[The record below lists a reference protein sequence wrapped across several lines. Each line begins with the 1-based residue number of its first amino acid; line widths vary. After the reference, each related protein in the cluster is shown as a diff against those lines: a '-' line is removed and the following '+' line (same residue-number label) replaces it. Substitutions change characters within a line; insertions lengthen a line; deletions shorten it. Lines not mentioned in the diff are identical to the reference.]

1 MKKIAIKIPGTCGEL
16 VQGIYKG
23 NNFQVTCPVKLFS
36 YIHLE
41 LDSADNKKLN
51 NFPLQMKSRQA
62 LISTLNYFGLNEKDI
77 NLKIEIF
84 SEIPSEKGM
93 GSSSADIIGII
104 LGVSILL
111 NKKISVDKV
120 AKLALTIEPTDG
132 IMYKE
137 IVCFDHLKKGLLE
150 KIGQPPLINILI
162 IDPGGCI
169 DTLEFNQREDLVKL
183 RLENQKDI
191 SQALEL
197 VKKGIIENN
206 IKLIG
211 EGATLSAL
219 CNQKILFKK
228 ELEKIIST
236 SYKMGAVGVNV
247 AHSGV
252 VLGVLLPPNYS
263 EIENLKKEIK
273 KIYKGSKEIN
283 FYENKL
289 IDGGERF
296 V

>member
-16 VQGIYKG
+16 VQGIYEG
-23 NNFQVTCPVKLFS
+23 NNFQVTCPIELFS

-41 LDSADNKKLN
+41 LADSNKDLQ
-51 NFPLQMKSRQA
+51 NFYLQEKSRQA
-62 LISTLNYFGLNEKDI
+62 LISTLNYFGLSEKDV

-84 SEIPSEKGM
+84 SEIPLAKGM

-104 LGVSILL
+104 LGVSFLL
-111 NKKISVDKV
+111 KKKISIDEV
-120 AKLALTIEPTDG
+120 AKLALAIEPTDG
-132 IMYKE
+132 IMYKD

-150 KIGQPPLINILI
+150 RIGQPPLLDILV
-162 IDPGGCI
+162 IDPGGWV

-183 RLENQKDI
+183 RLKNQKDI
-191 SQALEL
+191 AQALEL
-197 VKKGIIENN
+197 VKKGTIEKN

-228 ELEKIIST
+228 ELEEVIST
-236 SYKMGAVGVNV
+236 SYKRGVVGVNV

-263 EIENLKKEIK
+263 EIENLKKEIV
-273 KIYKGSKEIN
+273 KIYKNNKDLK
-283 FYENKL
+283 FYETKL
-289 IDGGERF
+289 IGGGGRI

>member
-16 VQGIYKG
+16 VQGIYEG
-23 NNFQVTCPVKLFS
+23 NNFQVTCPIELFS

-41 LDSADNKKLN
+41 LADSNKDLQ
-51 NFPLQMKSRQA
+51 NFYLQEKSRQA
-62 LISTLNYFGLNEKDI
+62 LISTLNYFGLSEKDV

-84 SEIPSEKGM
+84 SEIPLAKGM

-111 NKKISVDKV
+111 DKEISADEV

-132 IMYKE
+132 IMYKD

-150 KIGQPPLINILI
+150 RIGQSPLLDVLV
-162 IDPGGCI
+162 IDPGGCV
-169 DTLEFNQREDLVKL
+169 DTLEFNQRKDLIRL
-183 RLENQKDI
+183 RLENQKEI
-191 SQALEL
+191 AQALEL
-197 VKKGIIENN
+197 VKKGTIEKN

-228 ELEKIIST
+228 ELEEVIST
-236 SYKMGAVGVNV
+236 SYKRGVVGVNV

-263 EIENLKKEIK
+263 EIENLKKEIV
-273 KIYKGSKEIN
+273 KIYKNNKDLK
-283 FYENKL
+283 FYETNL
-289 IDGGERF
+289 IGGGGRI

>member
-1 MKKIAIKIPGTCGEL
+1 MKKITIKIPGTCGEL
-16 VQGIYKG
+16 VQGIYEG
-23 NNFQVTCPVKLFS
+23 NNFQVTCPIELFS

-41 LDSADNKKLN
+41 LADSNKDLQ
-51 NFPLQMKSRQA
+51 NFYLQEKSRQA
-62 LISTLNYFGLNEKDI
+62 LISTLNYFGLSEKDV

-84 SEIPSEKGM
+84 SEIPLAKGM
-93 GSSSADIIGII
+93 GSSSTDIIGII

-111 NKKISVDKV
+111 DKEISADEV

-132 IMYKE
+132 IMYKD

-150 KIGQPPLINILI
+150 RIGQSPLLDVLV
-162 IDPGGCI
+162 IDPGGCV
-169 DTLEFNQREDLVKL
+169 DTLEFNQRKDLIRL
-183 RLENQKDI
+183 RLENQKEI
-191 SQALEL
+191 AQALEL
-197 VKKGIIENN
+197 VKKGTIEKN

-228 ELEKIIST
+228 ELEEVIST
-236 SYKMGAVGVNV
+236 SYKRGVVGVNV

-263 EIENLKKEIK
+263 EIENLKKEIV
-273 KIYKGSKEIN
+273 KIYKNNKDLK
-283 FYENKL
+283 FYETNL
-289 IDGGERF
+289 IGGGGRI

>member
-16 VQGIYKG
+16 VQGIYEG
-23 NNFQVTCPVKLFS
+23 NNFQVTCPINLFS
-36 YIHLE
+36 YIHLG
-41 LDSADNKKLN
+41 LDGNDNKKLN
-51 NFPLQMKSRQA
+51 NFSLPPKSRQA
-62 LISTLNYFGLNEKDI
+62 LIKTLNYFGFNEKDI
-77 NLKIEIF
+77 NLNIEI
-84 SEIPSEKGM
+84 SSKIPNGKGM

-104 LGVSILL
+104 LGVSFLL
-111 NKKISVDKV
+111 KKKISIDEV
-120 AKLALTIEPTDG
+120 AKLALAIEPTDG
-132 IMYKE
+132 IMYKD

-150 KIGQPPLINILI
+150 RIGQPPLLDILV
-162 IDPGGCI
+162 IDPGGWV

-183 RLENQKDI
+183 RLKNQKDI
-191 SQALEL
+191 AQALEL
-197 VKKGIIENN
+197 VKKGTIEKN

-228 ELEKIIST
+228 EVEEVIST
-236 SYKMGAVGVNV
+236 SYKRGVVGVNV

-263 EIENLKKEIK
+263 EIENLKKEIV
-273 KIYKGSKEIN
+273 KIYKNNKDLK
-283 FYENKL
+283 FYETNL
-289 IDGGERF
+289 IGGGGRI

>member
-16 VQGIYKG
+16 VQGIYEG
-23 NNFQVTCPVKLFS
+23 NNFQVTCPIELFS

-41 LDSADNKKLN
+41 LADSNKDLQ
-51 NFPLQMKSRQA
+51 NFYLQEKSRQA
-62 LISTLNYFGLNEKDI
+62 LISTLNYFGLSEKDV

-84 SEIPSEKGM
+84 SEIPLAKGM

-111 NKKISVDKV
+111 NKEISADEV

-132 IMYKE
+132 IMYKD

-150 KIGQPPLINILI
+150 RIGQPPLLDVLV
-162 IDPGGCI
+162 IDPGGCV
-169 DTLEFNQREDLVKL
+169 DTLEFNQRKDLIRL
-183 RLENQKDI
+183 RLENQKEI
-191 SQALEL
+191 AQALEL
-197 VKKGIIENN
+197 VKKGTIEKN

-228 ELEKIIST
+228 ELEEVIST
-236 SYKMGAVGVNV
+236 SYKRGVVGVNV

-263 EIENLKKEIK
+263 EIENLKKEIV
-273 KIYKGSKEIN
+273 KIYKNNKDLK
-283 FYENKL
+283 FYETNL
-289 IDGGERF
+289 IGGGGRI

>member
-1 MKKIAIKIPGTCGEL
+1 MKKITIKVPGSCGEL
-16 VQGIYKG
+16 VQGICKG
-23 NNFQVTCPVKLFS
+23 NNFQVTCPIELFS

-41 LDSADNKKLN
+41 LADSNKDLQ
-51 NFPLQMKSRQA
+51 NFYLQEKSRQA
-62 LISTLNYFGLNEKDI
+62 LISTLNYFGLSEKDV

-84 SEIPSEKGM
+84 SEIPLAKGM

-111 NKKISVDKV
+111 DKEISADEV

-132 IMYKE
+132 IMYE
-137 IVCFDHLKKGLLE
+137 DIVCFDHLKKGLLE
-150 KIGQPPLINILI
+150 RIGQPPLLDILV
-162 IDPGGCI
+162 IDPGGWV

-183 RLENQKDI
+183 RLKNQKDI
-191 SQALEL
+191 AQALEL
-197 VKKGIIENN
+197 VKKGTIEKN

-228 ELEKIIST
+228 ELEEVIST
-236 SYKMGAVGVNV
+236 SYKRGVVGVNV

-263 EIENLKKEIK
+263 EIENLKKEIV
-273 KIYKGSKEIN
+273 KIYKNNKDLK
-283 FYENKL
+283 FYETKL
-289 IDGGERF
+289 IGGGGRI

>member
-16 VQGIYKG
+16 VQGIYEG
-23 NNFQVTCPVKLFS
+23 NNFQVTCPIELFS

-41 LDSADNKKLN
+41 LADSNKDLQ
-51 NFPLQMKSRQA
+51 NFYLQEKSRQA
-62 LISTLNYFGLNEKDI
+62 LISTLNYFGLSEKDV

-84 SEIPSEKGM
+84 SEIPLAKGM

-111 NKKISVDKV
+111 DKEISADEV

-132 IMYKE
+132 IMYKN

-150 KIGQPPLINILI
+150 RIGQPPLLDVLV
-162 IDPGGCI
+162 IDPGGCV
-169 DTLEFNQREDLVKL
+169 DTLEFNQRKDLIRL
-183 RLENQKDI
+183 RLENQKEI
-191 SQALEL
+191 AQALEL
-197 VKKGIIENN
+197 VKRGIRGKN
-206 IKLIG
+206 IKLVG

-228 ELEKIIST
+228 ELEEVIST

-263 EIENLKKEIK
+263 EIENLKKEII
-273 KIYKGSKEIN
+273 KIYKCNKELN
-283 FYENKL
+283 FYETNL
-289 IDGGERF
+289 IGGGGRI

>member
-16 VQGIYKG
+16 VQGIYEG
-23 NNFQVTCPVKLFS
+23 NNFQVTCPIELFS

-41 LDSADNKKLN
+41 LADSNKDLQ
-51 NFPLQMKSRQA
+51 NFYLQEKSRQA
-62 LISTLNYFGLNEKDI
+62 LISTLNYFGLSEKDV

-84 SEIPSEKGM
+84 SEIPLAKGM

-104 LGVSILL
+104 LGVSFLL
-111 NKKISVDKV
+111 KKKISIDEV
-120 AKLALTIEPTDG
+120 AKLALAIEPTDG
-132 IMYKE
+132 IMYKD

-150 KIGQPPLINILI
+150 RIGQPPLLVILV
-162 IDPGGCI
+162 IDPGGWV

-183 RLENQKDI
+183 RLKNQKDI
-191 SQALEL
+191 AQALEL
-197 VKKGIIENN
+197 VKKGTIEKN

-228 ELEKIIST
+228 ELEEVIST
-236 SYKMGAVGVNV
+236 SYKRGVVGVNV

-263 EIENLKKEIK
+263 EIENLKKEIV
-273 KIYKGSKEIN
+273 KIYKNNKDLKFCET
-283 FYENKL
+283 KL
-289 IDGGERF
+289 IGGGGKI

>member
-16 VQGIYKG
+16 VQGIYEG
-23 NNFQVTCPVKLFS
+23 NNFQVTCPIELFS

-41 LDSADNKKLN
+41 LADSNKDLQ
-51 NFPLQMKSRQA
+51 NFYLQEKSRQV
-62 LISTLNYFGLNEKDI
+62 LISTLNYFGLSEKDV

-84 SEIPSEKGM
+84 SEIPLAKGM

-104 LGVSILL
+104 LGVSFLL
-111 NKKISVDKV
+111 KKKISIDEV
-120 AKLALTIEPTDG
+120 AKLALAIEPTDG
-132 IMYKE
+132 IMYKD

-150 KIGQPPLINILI
+150 RIGQPPLLDILV
-162 IDPGGCI
+162 IDPGGWV

-183 RLENQKDI
+183 RLKNQKDI
-191 SQALEL
+191 AQALEL
-197 VKKGIIENN
+197 VKKGTIEKN

-228 ELEKIIST
+228 ELEEVIST
-236 SYKMGAVGVNV
+236 SYKRGVVGVNV

-263 EIENLKKEIK
+263 EIENLKKEIV
-273 KIYKGSKEIN
+273 KIYKNNKDLKFCET
-283 FYENKL
+283 KL
-289 IDGGERF
+289 IGGGGRI

>member
-16 VQGIYKG
+16 VQGIYEG
-23 NNFQVTCPVKLFS
+23 NNFQVTCPIELFS

-41 LDSADNKKLN
+41 LADSNKDLQ
-51 NFPLQMKSRQA
+51 NFYLQEKSRQA
-62 LISTLNYFGLNEKDI
+62 LISTLNYFGFNKKDV
-77 NLKIEIF
+77 NLDIEI
-84 SEIPSEKGM
+84 SSKIPNGKGM

-111 NKKISVDKV
+111 DKEISADEV

-132 IMYKE
+132 IMYKD

-150 KIGQPPLINILI
+150 RIGQPPLLDVLV
-162 IDPGGCI
+162 IDPGGCV
-169 DTLEFNQREDLVKL
+169 DTLEFNQRKDLIRL
-183 RLENQKDI
+183 RLENQKEI
-191 SQALEL
+191 AQALEL
-197 VKKGIIENN
+197 VKKGTIEKN

-228 ELEKIIST
+228 ELEEVIST
-236 SYKMGAVGVNV
+236 SYKRGVVGVNV

-263 EIENLKKEIK
+263 EIENLKKEIV
-273 KIYKGSKEIN
+273 KIYKNNKDLK
-283 FYENKL
+283 FYETNL
-289 IDGGERF
+289 IGGGGRI

>member
-1 MKKIAIKIPGTCGEL
+1 MKKIAIKVPGTCGEL
-16 VQGIYKG
+16 VQGICKG
-23 NNFQVTCPVKLFS
+23 NNFHVTCPIELFS

-41 LDSADNKKLN
+41 LADSNKDLQ
-51 NFPLQMKSRQA
+51 NFSLQEKSRQA
-62 LISTLNYFGLNEKDI
+62 LISTLNYFGLSEKDV

-111 NKKISVDKV
+111 NQKISADEV

-132 IMYKE
+132 IMYE
-137 IVCFDHLKKGLLE
+137 DIVCFDHLKKGLLE
-150 KIGQPPLINILI
+150 KIGQPPLINVLV
-162 IDPGGCI
+162 IDPGGCV
-169 DTLEFNQREDLVKL
+169 DTLEFNRREDLIKL

-191 SQALEL
+191 TQALEL
-197 VKKGIIENN
+197 VKKGIVENN

-236 SYKMGAVGVNV
+236 SYKMGAVGVNA

-252 VLGVLLPPNYS
+252 VLGVLLPPNYY
-263 EIENLKKEIK
+263 EIENLKNEIIR
-273 KIYKGSKEIN
+273 IYKCNKELN
-283 FYENKL
+283 FYETKL
-289 IDGGERF
+289 IGGGGRI

>member
-16 VQGIYKG
+16 VQGIYEG
-23 NNFQVTCPVKLFS
+23 NNFQVTCPIELFS

-41 LDSADNKKLN
+41 LADSNKDLQ
-51 NFPLQMKSRQA
+51 NFYLQEKSRQA
-62 LISTLNYFGLNEKDI
+62 LISTLNYFGLSEKDV

-84 SEIPSEKGM
+84 SEIPLTKGM

-104 LGVSILL
+104 LGVSFLL
-111 NKKISVDKV
+111 KKKISIDEV
-120 AKLALTIEPTDG
+120 AKLALAIEPTDG
-132 IMYKE
+132 IMYKD

-150 KIGQPPLINILI
+150 RIGQPPLLDILV
-162 IDPGGCI
+162 IDPGGWV

-183 RLENQKDI
+183 RLKNQKDI
-191 SQALEL
+191 AQALEL
-197 VKKGIIENN
+197 VKKGTIEKN

-228 ELEKIIST
+228 ELEEVIST
-236 SYKMGAVGVNV
+236 SYKRGVVGVNV

-263 EIENLKKEIK
+263 EIENLKKEIV
-273 KIYKGSKEIN
+273 KIYKNNKDLK
-283 FYENKL
+283 FYETKL
-289 IDGGERF
+289 IGGGGRI

>member
-16 VQGIYKG
+16 VQGIYEG
-23 NNFQVTCPVKLFS
+23 NNFQVTCPIELFS

-41 LDSADNKKLN
+41 LADSNKDLQ
-51 NFPLQMKSRQA
+51 NFYLQEKSRQV
-62 LISTLNYFGLNEKDI
+62 LISTLNYFGLSEKDV

-84 SEIPSEKGM
+84 SEIPLAKGM

-104 LGVSILL
+104 LGVSFLL
-111 NKKISVDKV
+111 KKKISIDEV
-120 AKLALTIEPTDG
+120 AKLALAIEPTDG
-132 IMYKE
+132 IMYKD

-150 KIGQPPLINILI
+150 RIGQPPLLDILV
-162 IDPGGCI
+162 IDPGGWV

-183 RLENQKDI
+183 RLKNQKDI
-191 SQALEL
+191 AQALEL
-197 VKKGIIENN
+197 VKKGTIEKN

-228 ELEKIIST
+228 ELEEVIST
-236 SYKMGAVGVNV
+236 SYKRGVVGVNV

-263 EIENLKKEIK
+263 EIENLKKEIV
-273 KIYKGSKEIN
+273 KIYKNNKDLK
-283 FYENKL
+283 FYETKL
-289 IDGGERF
+289 IGGGGRI